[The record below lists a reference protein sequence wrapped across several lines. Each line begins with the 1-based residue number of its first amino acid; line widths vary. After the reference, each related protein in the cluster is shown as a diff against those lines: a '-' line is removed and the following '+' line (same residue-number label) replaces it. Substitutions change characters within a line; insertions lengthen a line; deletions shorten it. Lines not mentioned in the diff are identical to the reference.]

1 MASVAN
7 MKERVATAEANL
19 KASALSGRN
28 RNARIMRLLE
38 TVEKNV
44 AHKQQQISDLKKE
57 RNRALDEVQHLRG
70 LLNVMLANTEEL
82 QKREQGMGL
91 DEMENLMDRLD
102 KMASPH
108 YSPDQI
114 SLHLPMPAA
123 MGGIGRGYGNLT

>member
-38 TVEKNV
+38 TVEKNI
-44 AHKQQQISDLKKE
+44 AHKQQQISDLK
-57 RNRALDEVQHLRG
+57 
-70 LLNVMLANTEEL
+70 L

-123 MGGIGRGYGNLT
+123 MGGIGRGYGNLA